1 MTNHKISVI
10 IPVYNVETYLPQC
23 IESVLAQTFS
33 DFELILVDDGSKDAS
48 LDICKQ
54 YAQKDTRIVV
64 IHQEN
69 SGVSTARN
77 KGLAVA
83 TGTWVTF
90 IDSDDW
96 VDKDFLESFRVRNNA
111 EADVICQGLKFIDHA
126 SGSVKRE
133 RRFGSDMIAAPDNEG
148 KLARYDVL
156 SFGVTVCK
164 CFKMSVIKDF
174 GILFDEKIAY
184 HEDHI
189 FTLEFLS
196 HSKSIVTIDA
206 CGYNYRCGHN
216 VSSLSK
222 RRHPCKNQ
230 VRAGQRM
237 MKELENIGMRFHLSD
252 DYFKKIATFA
262 LSPKIGAVRMAFQE
276 KISRKEMKEMLS
288 PLSEL
293 TKYYTP
299 SDKRYRIIKHLA
311 KDPSGCSLY
320 AFFFLL
326 SKISK
331 L

>member
-1 MTNHKISVI
+1 MNLISII

-48 LDICKQ
+48 LDICRE
-54 YAQKDTRIVV
+54 YAQKDSRIVV
-64 IHQEN
+64 IHQDN

-77 KGLAVA
+77 KGLAAA
-83 TGTWVTF
+83 TGAWVTF

-96 VDKDFLESFRVRNNA
+96 VDEDFLESFCIRNNPD
-111 EADVICQGLKFIDHA
+111 ADVICQGLKYVDHA
-126 SGSVKRE
+126 TTQVKRE
-133 RRFGSDMIAAPDNEG
+133 RSFGGDMVTAPDDEG
-148 KLARYDVL
+148 KMAHYDVL

-174 GILFDEKIAY
+174 NIIFDEQIAY

-196 HSKSIVTIDA
+196 HSNRIVTIGA

-216 VSSLSK
+216 ASSLSK

-237 MKELENIGMRFHLSD
+237 MEELKSINTRFHLSD
-252 DYFKKIATFA
+252 SYFKKIATFA

-276 KISRKEMKEMLS
+276 NISRAEMKEMLYPFTEFS
-288 PLSEL
+288 
-293 TKYYTP
+293 KYYTP
-299 SDKRYRIIKHLA
+299 ADKRYRVIKYLA
-311 KDPSGCSLY
+311 KDASGCSLY